1 MARHTAPKAYET
13 GSWITWTDADGTTR
27 HGQIIDQGPEAGLW
41 WLTSLTADD
50 HLETFLLHRLPN
62 RTKYDR
68 MKRDERLER
77 GEGEHLYQVRAAK
90 YYLDHRGD
98 MRALY
103 ADVIAPAASC
113 QEPEAESLARNGQIA
128 LPLDDAT
135 DDELFDDVPGII
147 PGPGVLVPG
156 VRVQYL
162 PEHQPGPRTR
172 HCRAGVIVSVGTTCV
187 RWRPFGGD
195 KDVRTPLEHM
205 RVNICSH
212 VNDRV
217 HVRRMIE
224 ALDAGRKLPRWPGWC
239 RWSLARHAEYAAEQ
253 AQAAVQ
259 PPTAPAPGPLVVIP
273 CGAAKLAHAAP
284 AGEMYTG
291 SYARAC
297 ARAGAALTAA
307 GGTVLILSALYGL
320 TPLDRVIEPY
330 ELKMGRPGSV
340 TGAQLTEQARALGVD
355 RAREVIVLAGAAY
368 TAAARQVWPD
378 AVAPL
383 AGLPGMGYQLQ
394 RLAAI
399 AAAPDDTPRV
409 PSPRRPEA
417 LTSDDF
423 HATRECNLTLQTR
436 VAMIQVSG
444 SAPLTGTEGDR
455 HAQGRHLHP
464 HLRHRRPAGRDD
476 LGAGGRMEVGRRRVE
491 GRGPGPGLGGPR
503 RDRRSP
509 RCGAPAR
516 PHGDPDSRRVVR
528 PAGRRLLL
536 RRRHQRRGAQAGRE
550 PRPGAARPERRPGPH

>member
-1 MARHTAPKAYET
+1 MALRFKAFTPQAYEA

-50 HLETFLLHRLPN
+50 HLETLLLHRLPN
-62 RTKYDR
+62 TTKYAR
-68 MKRDERLER
+68 LMRDERLER
-77 GEGEHLYQVRAAK
+77 GEDEHLYQVRAAK

-103 ADVIAPAASC
+103 ADVIAPAVSC
-113 QEPEAESLARNGQIA
+113 QEPEAESLARNGQTVI
-128 LPLDDAT
+128 PLDDAA
-135 DDELFDDVPGII
+135 DDELFDDVPGVIA
-147 PGPGVLVPG
+147 GPGVLVPG

-205 RVNICSH
+205 RVNVCSH

-239 RWSLARHAEYAAEQ
+239 RWSLARHAEYAAGQ
-253 AQAAVQ
+253 MQVAVQ
-259 PPTAPAPGPLVVIP
+259 PPAAPAPGPLVVIP
-273 CGAAKLAHAAP
+273 CGSAKLAHAAP

-291 SYARAC
+291 GYARAC
-297 ARAGAALTAA
+297 ARAASALTAT

-330 ELKMGRPGSV
+330 ELRMGQPGSV
-340 TGAQLTEQARALGVD
+340 TGEQLREQARALGVD
-355 RAREVIVLAGAAY
+355 RAREVVVLAGAAY

-378 AVAPL
+378 ATAPL

-394 RLAAI
+394 RLAAL
-399 AAAPDDTPRV
+399 AGAPGDTPRRPATSGRESLTRNDTPTSLV
-409 PSPRRPEA
+409 GQLDLPNSGCVMSEVSGRALGPRPAPHRTEPPTCVRTPPLRTSVLGPLSATRPPSTPTAPALVRTSCWTASAPRR
-417 LTSDDF
+417 TSRSGRS
-423 HATRECNLTLQTR
+423 TRPVSSPGPPPA
-436 VAMIQVSG
+436 VAMQ
-444 SAPLTGTEGDR
+444 
-455 HAQGRHLHP
+455 
-464 HLRHRRPAGRDD
+464 RPACARCTAST
-476 LGAGGRMEVGRRRVE
+476 LPTPTARTTTCAAGCRALR
-491 GRGPGPGLGGPR
+491 PS
-503 RDRRSP
+503 SP
-509 RCGAPAR
+509 
-516 PHGDPDSRRVVR
+516 
-528 PAGRRLLL
+528 
-536 RRRHQRRGAQAGRE
+536 
-550 PRPGAARPERRPGPH
+550 